1 MLFIVTST
9 PSSSLATG
17 AAPISVLASALREAI
32 SLVAFGI
39 LVATATRYD
48 FNLFG
53 METGGLLFNDLAKS
67 LLSGHA
73 GVNARLAIGEGFY
86 NGKETV
92 VYFGPWP
99 AIMRLPLIIA
109 GLENLCVSRI
119 SCILTFLVTTLSI
132 RSILTQAQRI
142 GARRA
147 ERSADTQNAFYLT
160 LTLAVGS
167 PLLII
172 LAWPSLFNEAILWA
186 LAGSMCAYQA
196 LFRIVFYNERTA
208 RIYLQFATFAGIT
221 LLSRITFA
229 IPLFLVGAALII
241 THLYRCSFKVGTRSR
256 LAALIIP
263 ACCAT
268 AVQGWYNYARYDS
281 LLAFS
286 PPGGI
291 ASYLK
296 VSSFGGE
303 WNLARIPA
311 NFMTYFGVRH
321 SQLSSSFPYLRPVPA
336 LYSPPEIFIQPGW
349 WREDVGTLPFVSPLI
364 FVLFLL
370 GLLAIGRIRSK
381 LALAGLVLF
390 SLQPILILSYYAA
403 TPRYFAEFMPLI
415 VFALAMLLTERRV
428 LLPKTFLTILCAVSI
443 LSATT
448 MSLAWNMKWR
458 FNRSQEGIAR
468 FSWLPKPLV
477 ICPFTPPIIKR
488 LRHKRVLESYDY
500 MECELAPM
508 GS

>member
-9 PSSSLATG
+9 SSSSLTTG
-17 AAPISVLASALREAI
+17 AAPISVLASALRVAI

-48 FNLFG
+48 FDLFG
-53 METGGLLFNDLAKS
+53 LESGSLLFNDLAKS

-73 GVNARLAIGEGFY
+73 GVNASLAIGEGFY

-99 AIMRLPLIIA
+99 AIMRFPLIIA
-109 GLENLCVSRI
+109 GLEKLGVSRI

-147 ERSADTQNAFYLT
+147 GRSADTQNAFYLT

-172 LAWPSLFNEAILWA
+172 LAWPSLFTEAILWA

-208 RIYLQFATFAGIT
+208 RIYLQFAICAGIT
-221 LLSRITFA
+221 ILSRITFA

-241 THLYRCSFKVGTRSR
+241 THLYRCSFKVGTRSQ

-263 ACCAT
+263 ACCAI
-268 AVQGWYNYARYDS
+268 AIQAWYNYARYDS
-281 LLAFS
+281 PLTFHPHADA
-286 PPGGI
+286 PH
-291 ASYLK
+291 LK
-296 VSSFGGE
+296 ISSFGGQ
-303 WNLARIPA
+303 WNLARVPA
-311 NFMTYFGVRH
+311 NFITYFGFRS

-336 LYSPPEIFIQPGW
+336 LFSPPEIFIQPNW
-349 WREDVGTLPFVSPLI
+349 WREDVGTLPVASPLI
-364 FVLFLL
+364 CLLCLL
-370 GLLAIGRIRSK
+370 GLLAICRVRSK
-381 LALAGLVLF
+381 LALGGVALF
-390 SLQPILILSYYAA
+390 SLQPILILSFYTA

-428 LLPKTFLTILCAVSI
+428 LLPKTFLTILCALSI

-448 MSLAWNMKWR
+448 MSFAWNMKWR
-458 FNRSQEGIAR
+458 WERTQEGIAR

-477 ICPFTPPIIKR
+477 ICPFTPPTIKR
-488 LRHKRVLESYDY
+488 LRHRRMLESYNY
-500 MECELAPM
+500 IECKLTRM
-508 GS
+508 GSK